1 MNTVLQLEKKRI
13 LIQLMNKVPFCYYSN
28 VWRWIFNTLKKP
40 TFPEITEIENKSI
53 LTEHNY
59 NILQNKK

>member
-1 MNTVLQLEKKRI
+1 
-13 LIQLMNKVPFCYYSN
+13 MNKLPFCYYLN
-28 VWRWIFNTLKKP
+28 FWRWIFNTLKKP

-53 LTEHNY
+53 LTEPNY